1 VDVLGNRVG
10 ARAVYRLAP
19 VAMRGEAAPN
29 PAWEGEDGF
38 IANTTS
44 RCVLRAARALGVA
57 RPIGIEHLLCG
68 LHPLRVF
75 RHFRSSSICRAGQLH
90 HYSEQTKNS

>member
-1 VDVLGNRVG
+1 MPPVFAGKMAIKAVDRV
-10 ARAVYRLAP
+10 
-19 VAMRGEAAPN
+19 MRGEAAPN

-90 HYSEQTKNS
+90 HYSEQTKKLLR